1 METRHEDRESEP
13 RSNAS
18 GHVGETLARPNM
30 RSRRP
35 SAPGYVN
42 RPCADWRYVLMFAL
56 LLIPFY
62 PPTGFFNVLGLDYSS
77 VLLGLQI
84 FAAIVTL
91 FLGAVESDS
100 ISSRAS
106 PLR

>member
-35 SAPGYVN
+35 SAPGCVN

-56 LLIPFY
+56 LLVPFY

-77 VLLGLQI
+77 VLLVLQI
-84 FAAIVTL
+84 SAAIVAL
-91 FLGAVESDS
+91 FLGGG
-100 ISSRAS
+100 
-106 PLR
+106 